1 MFGFRGKDQVRMK
14 HEVRWQVG
22 NHAQRVC
29 DESKG
34 GKTQIFVWSPYV
46 LESPGR
52 GGSVEVV

>member
-1 MFGFRGKDQVRMK
+1 MK
-14 HEVRWQVG
+14 HEVRWKAG
-22 NHAQRVC
+22 NHAQHVC

-34 GKTQIFVWSPYV
+34 GKIQIFVWSPYV